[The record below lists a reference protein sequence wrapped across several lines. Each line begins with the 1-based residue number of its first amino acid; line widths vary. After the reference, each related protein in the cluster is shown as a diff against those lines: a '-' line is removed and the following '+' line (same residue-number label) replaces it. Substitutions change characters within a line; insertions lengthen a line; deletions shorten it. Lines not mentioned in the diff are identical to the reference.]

1 MPFSLISN
9 GINLEKFQYDPV
21 VGESPPN
28 RYDLED
34 KLVIGHVGRFCEEK
48 NHKKILEIAKEL
60 QKRHQ
65 KIKLVFVGDGPLEAG
80 NRGEGPRGQ
89 AECIIC
95 GIKRCGRTIASGN
108 GCVCFSV
115 FV

>member
-9 GINLEKFQYDPV
+9 GIDLEKFQYDPV
-21 VGESPPN
+21 VRERLRN
-28 RYDLED
+28 EYDLED

-65 KIKLVFVGDGPLEAG
+65 KIKLVFVGAVSYTHLDFQNKRRTRFNNQLRDRTEQR
-80 NRGEGPRGQ
+80 NIFQSRGWR
-89 AECIIC
+89 
-95 GIKRCGRTIASGN
+95 
-108 GCVCFSV
+108 
-115 FV
+115 

>member
-9 GINLEKFQYDPV
+9 GIDLEKFQYDPV
-21 VGESPPN
+21 VRERLRN
-28 RYDLED
+28 EYDLED

-65 KIKLVFVGDGPLEAG
+65 KIKLVFVGDGPLKQETEEKA
-80 NRGEGPRGQ
+80 PRGQ
-89 AECIIC
+89 AGCIIC
-95 GIKRCGRTIASGN
+95 GIK
-108 GCVCFSV
+108 
-115 FV
+115 